1 MLQFGTVPDLALF
14 VRLLAE
20 QVYTARLSTGQLC
33 DAGDFHAWLVEVS
46 EKAARSASLDE
57 FLEQI

>member
-1 MLQFGTVPDLALF
+1 MLHFGTVPELALF

-20 QVYTARLSTGQLC
+20 RTYTARLSTGQLC

-46 EKAARSASLDE
+46 ELAARSGSLEE
-57 FLEQI
+57 FLAQI

>member
-1 MLQFGTVPDLALF
+1 MPELALF

-20 QVYTARLSTGQLC
+20 LMYTAHLPTGQLC

-46 EKAARSASLDE
+46 DIAARSASLDE
-57 FLEQI
+57 FLAQI